1 MKKNLIYLLAFIF
14 LLSFLFFWLKKD
26 GERLFFSEKKPI
38 SSIVENE
45 EQKEESFDN
54 SIIEEDLSFSSG
66 FDNEQLALSLE
77 RYFLGQERFSWQ
89 TKEGSWRHCTV
100 ENLEPENELFP
111 FSVWVYCGEYLLEDG
126 KWEELS
132 GSSGPVKVDYPN
144 ELSYYNPSQFS
155 HVAPRDGS
163 YYSQDIKN
171 IFSEEAQKSLAWI
184 DIETILKANRQ
195 FVLKNY
201 LAWGKIKEAI
211 NNCQVKQ
218 VFQAHSLQV
227 EVNLK
232 DGTEIKAVEPKIDE
246 IMNLVTNANCKD
258 VIMSTE

>member
-1 MKKNLIYLLAFIF
+1 MKKKLICLLVFIF

-26 GERLFFSEKKPI
+26 GERLFFPEKKQVV
-38 SSIVENE
+38 SSE
-45 EQKEESFDN
+45 EDGAQKEESFDN
-54 SIIEEDLSFSSG
+54 FIVEEDIYFSSG
-66 FDNEQLALSLE
+66 FNNEYLASSLE
-77 RYFLGQERFSWQ
+77 RYFLNQEQFSWQ
-89 TKEGSWRHCTV
+89 TKEGSWRHCTIK
-100 ENLEPENELFP
+100 NLEPENELFP
-111 FSVWVYCGEYLLEDG
+111 FSVWVYCGEYFLEDA
-126 KWEELS
+126 KWRELS

-155 HVAPRDGS
+155 HLVPRDGS
-163 YYSQDIKN
+163 YYSEDIKS

-184 DIETILKANRQ
+184 DIETILKVNRQ

-201 LAWGKIKEAI
+201 LAWEEVKEAI
-211 NNCQVKQ
+211 SNCQVKK

-227 EVNLK
+227 GVTLK

-246 IMNLVTNANCKD
+246 IIDLVTSANCKD